1 MKKYFTALMLVTALT
16 GCDDASKA
24 IEQAQDAANDAVDS
38 LQEKIESV
46 DLESLNLDQFGE
58 AAESAEKLAESVQ
71 EALTVD
77 FADQNALTEAKEHIA
92 NAYACL
98 VDVSSESTAEKLMNK
113 VMETISNQEAQS
125 LIERSIDKAKEAQ
138 ECVM

>member
-1 MKKYFTALMLVTALT
+1 MNKYLTALMLVTALA

-24 IEQAQDAANDAVDS
+24 IEKAQDAANDAVDS

-46 DLESLNLDQFGE
+46 NLDALNLDQFGE
-58 AAESAEKLAESVQ
+58 AADSAGKLAESVQ
-71 EALTVD
+71 EALSVD
-77 FADQNALTEAKEHIA
+77 FTDQQALTEVEEQIA
-92 NAYACL
+92 NAYHCL
-98 VDVSSESTAEKLMNK
+98 VDISSESTAEKLMSK

-125 LIERSIDKAKEAQ
+125 LIEKGIDKAQEAQ

>member
-1 MKKYFTALMLVTALT
+1 MKKYLTALMLVAALT

-46 DLESLNLDQFGE
+46 DLNALNLDQFGE
-58 AAESAEKLAESVQ
+58 AADSAEKLAESVQ
-71 EALTVD
+71 AALEAD
-77 FADQNALTEAKEHIA
+77 FSNPQALNDVKEHIA
-92 NAYACL
+92 NAYSCL
-98 VDVSSESTAEKLMNK
+98 VDVSSESAAEKLMDK
-113 VMETISNQEAQS
+113 VMESISNEEAQS
-125 LIERSIDKAKEAQ
+125 LIERGVEKAKEAQ